1 MREDHTE
8 PKPDTLKP
16 VFVSIAKVFAGAMVG
31 GAAVSALYQK
41 LVHGSAINRSLTDF
55 IKSPAP
61 WLVGSGGALI
71 SGLSTRR
78 RLLSDSEANQTVGG
92 QSR

>member
-31 GAAVSALYQK
+31 GRVAFTGA
-41 LVHGSAINRSLTDF
+41 GSAEVV
-55 IKSPAP
+55 A
-61 WLVGSGGALI
+61 
-71 SGLSTRR
+71 
-78 RLLSDSEANQTVGG
+78 
-92 QSR
+92 